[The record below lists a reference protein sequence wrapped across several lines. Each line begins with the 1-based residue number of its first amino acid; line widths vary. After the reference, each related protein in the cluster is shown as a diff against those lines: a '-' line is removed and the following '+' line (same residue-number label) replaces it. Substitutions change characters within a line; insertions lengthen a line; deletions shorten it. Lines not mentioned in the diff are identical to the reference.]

1 MGLLCLRSRSQ
12 GRFEMSVNV
21 CLDNIFWITEHFVSK
36 FGNDEPVMWT
46 FCCCCYL
53 QGRGHSKGSYDQ
65 NMTLST
71 ILSELSV
78 SWQPNLVDDTSS
90 EARVSNEKNW
100 ITAFR
105 AKVTATGQ
113 NLMFVEMIF
122 SEPPNILCSNL
133 ELWFIVMS
141 QGVMQ
146 KDWFAIFKVKVTARA
161 HMIKIWQFLLYLLNC
176 WSFSY

>member
-1 MGLLCLRSRSQ
+1 MG
-12 GRFEMSVNV
+12 
-21 CLDNIFWITEHFVSK
+21 D
-36 FGNDEPVMWT
+36 
-46 FCCCCYL
+46 YL
-53 QGRGHSKGSYDQ
+53 QGQGHSKGSYDQ

-90 EARVSNEKNW
+90 EARASNEKNW

-133 ELWFIVMS
+133 EL
-141 QGVMQ
+141 
-146 KDWFAIFKVKVTARA
+146 
-161 HMIKIWQFLLYLLNC
+161 
-176 WSFSY
+176 